1 MNKYK
6 KGFTPDEAALIAVNL
21 SDYKNKT
28 AMGIDLSKCK
38 SIDQAKSDVCDI
50 ISKLAQIA
58 FITQSQDIEKLNG
71 TQKQIDDY
79 DVVASS
85 LEQAENIRNALIAET
100 WHAYEHFCGNSDKK
114 TVLEIY
120 QEFFISPDCDDLWPE
135 KTQLTKASLAIWFD
149 EASEKE
155 ISKKFKEPKKVV
167 SINPFKQA
175 YTAEHA
181 ALIAVGLRTYD
192 SIELAIE
199 ISEHQSEQIANA
211 EWEVERGGEFTSFEV
226 DELLEDG
233 SITNAINLKEALIE
247 EVKLASEIDG
257 YNSSL
262 VDYYEMSMAPPSA
275 PHPTDIVIYSEEV
288 NKEKTIDH
296 SETLITKESVSIWLL
311 NNGQTKYAKNILPNI
326 ESLLKEKE
334 LAESQRQKQWSQVP
348 SSKTNE
354 KSAKAS
360 RTPESSLID
369 SLGIMAWLLSTRTT
383 KLKRGD
389 KPNALQIKTS
399 IETVINDLGLNENTD
414 SKIMFTNLNKDIS
427 TALKQLEGRFK
438 P

>member
-28 AMGIDLSKCK
+28 AFGIDLSKCK
-38 SIDQAKSDVCDI
+38 SIDQAKTEVCDI
-50 ISKLAQIA
+50 ISRLAQMAIV
-58 FITQSQDIEKLNG
+58 TQSQDIEKLNG
-71 TQKQIDDY
+71 TQKQIDNY
-79 DVVASS
+79 EEVETS
-85 LEQAENIRNALIAET
+85 LEHAEDIKNALIAET
-100 WHAYEHFCGNSDKK
+100 WHAYEYFCGNSSKK

-120 QEFFISPDCDDLWPE
+120 QEFFINPDCNDLWPE
-135 KTQLTKASLAIWFD
+135 KTQLTKASLAKWFD

-211 EWEVERGGEFTSFEV
+211 EWEVERGGEYTSFEV
-226 DELLEDG
+226 DKLLEDD
-233 SITNAINLKEALIE
+233 SITNAINLKDAFIDEI
-247 EVKLASEIDG
+247 KLASEIEG
-257 YNSSL
+257 YESSY
-262 VDYYEMSMAPPSA
+262 VEYCEIGETPPSA

-326 ESLLKEKE
+326 EEIIKEKV
-334 LAESQRQKQWSQVP
+334 LADNQRQQQWNQTAS
-348 SSKTNE
+348 TNTKE
-354 KSAKAS
+354 QPTKKP
-360 RTPESSLID
+360 RTHDNSLID
-369 SLGIMAWLLSTRTT
+369 SIGIMAWLLSKKINTF
-383 KLKRGD
+383 KRGD
-389 KPNALQIKTS
+389 KPNASEIKKYV
-399 IETVINDLGLNENTD
+399 ENVINDLELNNDEDN
-414 SKIMFTNLNKDIS
+414 KIQISNLNKDIA
-427 TALKQLEGRFK
+427 TALRQLEGRFK